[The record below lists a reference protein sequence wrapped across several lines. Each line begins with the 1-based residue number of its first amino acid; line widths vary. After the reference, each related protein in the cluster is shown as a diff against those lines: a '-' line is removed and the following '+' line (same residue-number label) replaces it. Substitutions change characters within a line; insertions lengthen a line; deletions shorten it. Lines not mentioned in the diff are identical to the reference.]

1 MDYESLQLLIKGL
14 SLNNL
19 LNRDFL
25 KSLEDNMEDK
35 RIEVINIQIRVRDD
49 KINDNSDYEIVS
61 LANRNFKDT
70 ILKQVIIDADSNET
84 INRFIDSIK
93 VSRIISCHLWRM
105 EHLYL

>member
-93 VSRIISCHLWRM
+93 QL
-105 EHLYL
+105 EE

>member
-19 LNRDFL
+19 MNRDFL

-93 VSRIISCHLWRM
+93 QL
-105 EHLYL
+105 EE

>member
-25 KSLEDNMEDK
+25 KNLEDNMEDK

-70 ILKQVIIDADSNET
+70 ILKQVIIDADPNET
-84 INRFIDSIK
+84 INRFID
-93 VSRIISCHLWRM
+93 
-105 EHLYL
+105 

>member
-61 LANRNFKDT
+61 LANRNFKDK

-93 VSRIISCHLWRM
+93 QL
-105 EHLYL
+105 EE

>member
-70 ILKQVIIDADSNET
+70 ILKQVIIDADPNET

-93 VSRIISCHLWRM
+93 QL
-105 EHLYL
+105 EE

>member
-1 MDYESLQLLIKGL
+1 
-14 SLNNL
+14 
-19 LNRDFL
+19 
-25 KSLEDNMEDK
+25 MEDK

-70 ILKQVIIDADSNET
+70 ILKQVIIDADPNET

-93 VSRIISCHLWRM
+93 QL
-105 EHLYL
+105 EE

>member
-25 KSLEDNMEDK
+25 KNLEDNMEDK

-70 ILKQVIIDADSNET
+70 ILKQVIIDADPNET

-93 VSRIISCHLWRM
+93 QL
-105 EHLYL
+105 EE